1 MITKSC
7 YISKI
12 YLKDTYYSVKIHDYY
27 KRFSKHL
34 NLTKLYKF
42 KCFPNRLSSCQ
53 SEIKMCTSLN
63 TSV

>member
-12 YLKDTYYSVKIHDYY
+12 YLKDAYYSVKIHDYY
-27 KRFSKHL
+27 KRFSKNL

-42 KCFPNRLSSCQ
+42 KCFPNRL
-53 SEIKMCTSLN
+53 
-63 TSV
+63 